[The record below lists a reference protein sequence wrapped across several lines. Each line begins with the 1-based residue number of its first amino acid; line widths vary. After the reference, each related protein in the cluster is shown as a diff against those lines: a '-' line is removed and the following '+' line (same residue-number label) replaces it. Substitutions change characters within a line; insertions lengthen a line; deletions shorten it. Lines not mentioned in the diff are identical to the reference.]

1 VRLDSFL
8 QVMAEEAAPLAT
20 AAPTTTRSKNKKGA
34 INRYGYTTMAL
45 KRQARRAGTPRIHKL
60 APEVSEKMLDY
71 NMRRIMRV
79 AATRA
84 IIAKHHTIQ
93 LEFVVDATKLATGL
107 TLLGFGG
114 VKDQRAASKKNK
126 ALTQ

>member
-1 VRLDSFL
+1 
-8 QVMAEEAAPLAT
+8 MAEETTMAT
-20 AAPTTTRSKNKKGA
+20 TATSGKKKKGA
-34 INRYGYTTMAL
+34 INKYGYTTMAL

-60 APEVSEKMLDY
+60 APEVSERMLDV

-93 LEFVVDATKLATGL
+93 LEYVIDATKLATGL

-114 VKDQRAASKKNK
+114 IKDQRAASKRSKKGK
-126 ALTQ
+126 AAGSQ